1 MAAKVS
7 DVPNSK
13 YHSLF
18 FILGHR
24 EGCQHPTCEQ
34 QLPRPSPQGSFWGSE
49 AAQPPPW
56 RHAKEWMLAP
66 VHQEHPVRSGMRMGQ
81 QRG

>member
-18 FILGHR
+18 FILGHKDMSVSCLDTKSCPSQKQD
-24 EGCQHPTCEQ
+24 G
-34 QLPRPSPQGSFWGSE
+34 LPETVWSC
-49 AAQPPPW
+49 
-56 RHAKEWMLAP
+56 WM
-66 VHQEHPVRSGMRMGQ
+66 GT
-81 QRG
+81 